1 MLYDMRDKN
10 AIRKF
15 ARLILKIIAGVILF
29 FILSYII
36 VRIDYFI
43 RIDTDL
49 IMPGSPDYKISY
61 YEGYERYDGIDLEI
75 CHTLTKE
82 EQERL
87 LTTFDINVPENEKDI
102 NVYRFGRIAYYGTY
116 KYEKSTTINKYKYFI
131 EIDGV
136 KDYFAFYDAN
146 PCPDDEPHLFGRS
159 VNEMNDCNSQY
170 KPMKRSTRYYLTY
183 AESVW
188 IEYGKPVTDKEKEIY
203 EKFDPIFKE
212 MQEKRYG
219 EG

>member
-15 ARLILKIIAGVILF
+15 ARIILKIIAGAILVLV
-29 FILSYII
+29 LSYVI

-82 EQERL
+82 EQEKL
-87 LTTFDINVPENEKDI
+87 LTAFDINVPENEKDI
-102 NVYRFGRIAYYGTY
+102 RIYRFGRITYYSS
-116 KYEKSTTINKYKYFI
+116 KKTTINKYKYFI

-136 KDYFAFYDAN
+136 KDYFAFYEAN
-146 PCPDDEPHLFGRS
+146 TYPDDEPHLFGRS

-183 AESVW
+183 AESV
-188 IEYGKPVTDKEKEIY
+188 
-203 EKFDPIFKE
+203 
-212 MQEKRYG
+212 
-219 EG
+219 

>member
-29 FILSYII
+29 FILSYVI

-61 YEGYERYDGIDLEI
+61 YKEYERYKSVDFEI

-82 EQERL
+82 EEERL
-87 LTTFDINVPENEKDI
+87 LTAFDINVPETKRI
-102 NVYRFGRIAYYGTY
+102 SVYTAL
-116 KYEKSTTINKYKYFI
+116 
-131 EIDGV
+131 GV
-136 KDYFAFYDAN
+136 
-146 PCPDDEPHLFGRS
+146 
-159 VNEMNDCNSQY
+159 
-170 KPMKRSTRYYLTY
+170 
-183 AESVW
+183 
-188 IEYGKPVTDKEKEIY
+188 
-203 EKFDPIFKE
+203 
-212 MQEKRYG
+212 
-219 EG
+219 